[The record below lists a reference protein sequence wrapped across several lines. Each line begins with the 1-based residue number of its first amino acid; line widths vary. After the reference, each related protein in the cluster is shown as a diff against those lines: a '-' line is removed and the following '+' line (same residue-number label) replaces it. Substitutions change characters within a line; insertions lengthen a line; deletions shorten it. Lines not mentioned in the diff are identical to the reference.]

1 MVSVS
6 VTADD
11 CFGEDYIID
20 NQPVGAVAKT
30 HKIVRRRIY
39 RHNQKTSTPQLL
51 RLDAAD
57 TLSLSTITFQGEA
70 YGEAYYIQFC
80 VNLVAAD

>member
-20 NQPVGAVAKT
+20 NQPVGAKT
-30 HKIVRRRIY
+30 HKIVRRP
-39 RHNQKTSTPQLL
+39 QGSGFQSSQLL
-51 RLDAAD
+51 MSVYCNAENFVFLGHPVF
-57 TLSLSTITFQGEA
+57 IFQPLPA
-70 YGEAYYIQFC
+70 SKI
-80 VNLVAAD
+80 

>member
-1 MVSVS
+1 MIWEQGGRTMVSVI

-30 HKIVRRRIY
+30 HKIVRRPQGSGFQSSHVCVLLLIL
-39 RHNQKTSTPQLL
+39 RH
-51 RLDAAD
+51 
-57 TLSLSTITFQGEA
+57 TFNIDDIDVKGD
-70 YGEAYYIQFC
+70 
-80 VNLVAAD
+80 LWL